1 MFTVNQPRS
10 VMIKDKYL
18 GIISRDVI
26 WATENDTAQHI
37 ATLMKNHNISA
48 IVIKRGDEIV
58 GMVSERELATEI
70 VANARNPEL
79 TLVSE
84 FMNRKVLK
92 LEFKEGLNKI
102 YQTLCEVDF
111 KHLLIMHESKLV
123 GITSRKDL
131 LDALTGRKNI

>member
-1 MFTVNQPRS
+1 
-10 VMIKDKYL
+10 MIKEKYL

-26 WATENDTAQHI
+26 WATEADTAQHV
-37 ATLMKNHNISA
+37 ATLMKNHSISA
-48 IVIKRGDEIV
+48 VVIKRGEDIV
-58 GMVSERELATEI
+58 GMVSERELTTEI
-70 VANARNPEL
+70 VANAKNPEM

-84 FMNRKVLK
+84 IMNRKVIK

-111 KHLLIMHESKLV
+111 KHLLIMHDSKLV

-131 LDALTGRKNI
+131 LDALTGKKS